1 MPPGTFWGAGGPHR
15 ARPRLWV
22 GTWDHE
28 RPGGLVCQHPRSPG
42 APCPCVPIIVPWGLC
57 PSVPM
62 SLQPCPS
69 VFGSLHPCPDV
80 PAPLWPRARCP
91 CARCAV
97 TWGHGATGPP
107 GRWPRPPHGEQGVR
121 GLGDISLTLYEQ
133 QGNGG
138 TEKPPKGAP
147 TAWGL
152 PGDLPGA
159 LWGAKHPR
167 DRGGYGTTATGWVS
181 RPYRERHGPI
191 GRAKRVCYGR
201 AKPGGCRATGARH
214 LPGAN
219 GAAAAPAPPVSG
231 HPRVTP

>member
-1 MPPGTFWGAGGPHR
+1 
-15 ARPRLWV
+15 
-22 GTWDHE
+22 
-28 RPGGLVCQHPRSPG
+28 
-42 APCPCVPIIVPWGLC
+42 
-57 PSVPM
+57 M
-62 SLQPCPS
+62 SLRPHNCPLGALS
-69 VFGSLHPCPDV
+69 QCPHVPTAVSQCFWVLHPCPDV

-133 QGNGG
+133 QGNGD
-138 TEKPPKGAP
+138 TEKPPQGAP

-167 DRGGYGTTATGWVS
+167 DRGGYGTPATGWVS